1 MENFLMNNDENL
13 CFEDN
18 IITISKNRRGRK
30 INLFISDW
38 NITKDE
44 MKEHLKNLKKS
55 LGCNGSIKTE
65 TIEGVEKSVLHLQG
79 DHTEKIKEYLINNN
93 IDKSKINIKE

>member
-1 MENFLMNNDENL
+1 MNNDENL

-65 TIEGVEKSVLHLQG
+65 TIEGVEKCVLHLQG
-79 DHTEKIKEYLINNN
+79 DHTDKIKEYLINNN